1 MDWIQ
6 VTIGTTSDGVE
17 AVTGRLLMLGIT
29 GTEIEDGRAF
39 REFLRDNTRY
49 WDYVDE
55 SLRRKMDGETRVKV
69 YVAGTPEGNE
79 QLLAIRESMRE
90 LKALDTGHDF
100 GSLDVGLANMSEEDW
115 ANNWKQYFKPIAV
128 GNRVLIRPEWEP
140 LPEDTGGRVVFT
152 VDPGMT
158 FGTGAHETTRL
169 CIRAEENCVR
179 PGGEVLDIGSG
190 SGILSVVSLLLGAR
204 HATAV
209 DIDPNA
215 ARVALHNAAL
225 NGIGGDRLT
234 TRTGDILT
242 DTALRRQ
249 VGAHRYDLVLA
260 NIVADVIIALAPAVP
275 ALLREDGFF
284 VCSGIIDTRCD
295 EVEKALAAAGLRRL
309 DKKEENG
316 WVCFTAAGAVFPQ

>member
-17 AVTGRLLMLGIT
+17 AVTGRLFLLGIT
-29 GTEIEDGRAF
+29 GTEIEDGREL

-55 SLRRKMDGETRVKV
+55 AVSRKLEGETRVKV
-69 YVAGTPEGNE
+69 YVGSTPEGNE

-90 LKALDTGHDF
+90 LKAMDTGHAF
-100 GSLDVGLANMSEEDW
+100 GSLDVRLADMSEEDW
-115 ANNWKQYFKPIAV
+115 ANNWKKYFKPIAV

-140 LPEDTGGRVVFT
+140 VPADSDGRVVFT

-169 CIRAEENCVR
+169 CIRAEEDCVR

-215 ARVALHNAAL
+215 ARVAFHNAAL
-225 NGIGGDRLT
+225 NGIGSDRLT
-234 TRTGDILT
+234 AATGDILT
-242 DTALRRQ
+242 DPALRRQ
-249 VGAHRYDLVLA
+249 IGANRYDLVMA

-275 ALLREDGFF
+275 ELLREGGIF
-284 VCSGIIDTRCD
+284 VCSGIIDTRCG
-295 EVEKALAAAGLRRL
+295 EVEKALAASGFQRL
-309 DKKEENG
+309 VKSEENG
-316 WVCFTAAGAVFPQ
+316 WVCFTAALSR